1 MASRHLSSP
10 EISPTPKLAKRSVRH
25 QLELSFPSEELRDA
39 FLACMESAKQRLFP
53 GKSVDNAQLFFSRTC
68 RSKKKLN
75 TKKKNKNKVLLKKR
89 GGESSSDQ
97 HVVK

>member
-10 EISPTPKLAKRSVRH
+10 EISPAPKRAKRSVRH
-25 QLELSFPSEELRDA
+25 LLQLSFPSEELRDA
-39 FLACMESAKQRLFP
+39 FIACMESAKQRLSP

-75 TKKKNKNKVLLKKR
+75 SKKKKKKKIFIKKKR
-89 GGESSSDQ
+89 GESSSDQ